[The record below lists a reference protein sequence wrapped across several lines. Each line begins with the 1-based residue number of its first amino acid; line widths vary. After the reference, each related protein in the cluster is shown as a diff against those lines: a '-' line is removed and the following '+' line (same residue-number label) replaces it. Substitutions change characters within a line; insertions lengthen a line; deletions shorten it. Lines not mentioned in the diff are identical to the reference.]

1 MHIPDGFIDGR
12 TSVAGAVVAAGLVGV
27 SIRKAAHD
35 LDDREIP
42 LAGLVAAYLF
52 ALQMLNFPVASGTS
66 GHLLGGCLAA
76 VLVGPWVGS
85 LCMAVVLLVQALV
98 FADGGLTAL
107 GLNIIVMGYVT
118 CFVGYGMF
126 LLLRKVLPA
135 TRSGVSASA
144 AVAAWFG
151 VVASSLVF
159 VLYYALGGAGDVS
172 LTTVAGAMVGVH
184 ALVGIGEA
192 ALTGLTVGAVLAVRP
207 DLVYGAQDLRP
218 VLELRE
224 PAAKPVA
231 PRPVAEPADVL
242 GSV

>member
-12 TSVAGAVVAAGLVGV
+12 TSMAGAVVAAGLVGV
-27 SIRKAAHD
+27 SIKKAARD

-52 ALQMLNFPVASGTS
+52 ALQMLNFPVAGGTS

-85 LCMAVVLLVQALV
+85 LCMAVVFLVQALV

-118 CFVGYGMF
+118 CFVGYGIF

-135 TRSGVSASA
+135 TRSAVTVSA

-151 VVASSLVF
+151 VIASSLVF
-159 VLYYALGGAGDVS
+159 VLYYALGGAGEASVP
-172 LTTVAGAMVGVH
+172 TVAAAMVGVH

-192 ALTGLTVGAVLAVRP
+192 VLTGLTVGAVLAVRP
-207 DLVYGAQDLRP
+207 DLVHGAQDLRP

-224 PAAKPVA
+224 PA
-231 PRPVAEPADVL
+231 PRPVARPADVVGTL
-242 GSV
+242 

>member
-12 TSVAGAVVAAGLVGV
+12 TSMAGAVVAGGLVGV
-27 SIRKAAHD
+27 SIKKAARD

-42 LAGLVAAYLF
+42 LAGLVAAYIF

-85 LCMAVVLLVQALV
+85 LCMAVVFLVQALV

-118 CFVGYGMF
+118 CFVGYGIY
-126 LLLRKVLPA
+126 LLLA
-135 TRSGVSASA
+135 TVSA
-144 AVAAWFG
+144 AVSAWFG
-151 VVASSLVF
+151 VVASALVF
-159 VLYYALGGAGDVS
+159 VLYYAVGGTTDVS
-172 LTTVAGAMVGVH
+172 LATVASAMVGVH
-184 ALVGIGEA
+184 AVVGIGEA
-192 ALTGLTVGAVLAVRP
+192 VLTGLTVGAVLAVRP

-218 VLELRE
+218 ALELRG
-224 PAAKPVA
+224 PVA
-231 PRPVAEPADVL
+231 RPAGPTMAEPVDVV
-242 GSV
+242 GSL

>member
-12 TSVAGAVVAAGLVGV
+12 TSVAGAAVAAGLVGV
-27 SIRKAAHD
+27 SIRKAATD

-42 LAGLVAAYLF
+42 LAGLVAAYIF

-85 LCMAVVLLVQALV
+85 LCMAVVFLVQALV

-118 CFVGYGMF
+118 CFVGYGIF
-126 LLLRKVLPA
+126 LLLRTVLPA
-135 TRSGVSASA
+135 TRTGVTASS

-159 VLYYALGGAGDVS
+159 VLYYAIGGTGDAAVG
-172 LTTVAGAMVGVH
+172 TVAWAMAGVH

-192 ALTGLTVGAVLAVRP
+192 VLTGLTVGAVLAVRP

-218 VLELRE
+218 VLALRE
-224 PAAKPVA
+224 PRLQGTASTVRSAT
-231 PRPVAEPADVL
+231 
-242 GSV
+242 